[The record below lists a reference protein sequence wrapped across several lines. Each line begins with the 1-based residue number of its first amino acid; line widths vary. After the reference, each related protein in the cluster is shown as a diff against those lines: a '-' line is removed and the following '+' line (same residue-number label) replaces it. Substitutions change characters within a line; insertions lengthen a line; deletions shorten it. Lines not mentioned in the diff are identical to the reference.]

1 MNAISSER
9 KAIGGVLILLL
20 DVSKSY
26 VDENASV

>member
-1 MNAISSER
+1 MNATSSER

-26 VDENASV
+26 VDENSSV